1 VKSLGRYFAEKY
13 SEISS
18 DEHIAKIVK
27 ICQTHCFHSIT
38 KLAKGDISK
47 GITNF
52 LFIFPNWEE
61 ICELFRG
68 MPGHPTLESYDAAMS
83 IVRVETVKPNTPK
96 ALANWQKH
104 KESNPWV
111 IKCLCYPLTAMKS
124 TDWIETSF
132 TTNIAESAYAL
143 SQKYGKQLTL
153 ISAIQAR
160 KLDSQYF
167 ELDKIIQHSGVN
179 VTYGNRSATGRACQS
194 LTCQKAKSC
203 AETTKKAKKHETTEK
218 ILQEARSL

>member
-1 VKSLGRYFAEKY
+1 MAGKDVGRKIRWGHLIGESRSEEPYIKAIIVDEPGDQVKGLRRYFAEKY

-27 ICQTHCFHSIT
+27 ICQTHYFHSIT
-38 KLAKGDISK
+38 KLAKRGISK

-52 LFIFPNWEE
+52 LFIFANWEE

-68 MPGHPTLESYDAAMS
+68 MPGHPTLESYNAAMS

-111 IKCLCYPLTAMKS
+111 MKCLCYPLTAMKS

-132 TTNIAESAYAL
+132 TTNIMESAHAL
-143 SQKYGKQLTL
+143 S
-153 ISAIQAR
+153 
-160 KLDSQYF
+160 
-167 ELDKIIQHSGVN
+167 
-179 VTYGNRSATGRACQS
+179 
-194 LTCQKAKSC
+194 
-203 AETTKKAKKHETTEK
+203 
-218 ILQEARSL
+218 